1 MGTINIYS
9 PYSSIVYI
17 KPVFLDL
24 SGGRRIV
31 LSGYSNE
38 DNETVAGPELSDGSI
53 VILSDY
59 SPQSYFKI
67 ESPDNSSG
75 ERIVFSLYAESQN
88 VSYSGDLS
96 DGEKTVL
103 SEYTLEEWLEAMGD
117 NSDGV
122 KSIASEYSNIVSVR
136 VVGDDL
142 SDGEMLALSDYTE
155 ESYIDAEASLFV
167 SDGEIVIVSGYTLE
181 EYILASLS
189 EYSLGN
195 NNIFSDYSN
204 EANVTTPQVENIPFS
219 KKYDKCGV
227 LLELPDYSI
236 ATGGRSSNHSGSRK
250 QYTKT
255 LP

>member
-1 MGTINIYS
+1 MGTVNIYS
-9 PYSSIVYI
+9 PYSPIVYI
-17 KPVFLDL
+17 KPVFPDL

-38 DNETVAGPELSDGSI
+38 DNETVAGPELSDGSM

-67 ESPDNSSG
+67 ELPGSSSG
-75 ERIVFSLYAESQN
+75 EKIVFSSYAESQS
-88 VSYSGDLS
+88 VSYSGNLS
-96 DGEKTVL
+96 GGEKVVL
-103 SEYTLEEWLEAMGD
+103 SEYTLEEWLEAIGD
-117 NSDGV
+117 GSDSEKV
-122 KSIASEYSNIVSVR
+122 IISEYSNIVSVR
-136 VVGDDL
+136 VVGNDL
-142 SDGEMLALSDYTE
+142 SGGEALVLSDYTA
-155 ESYIDAEASLFV
+155 ESYIDAEMSLFD
-167 SDGEIVIVSGYTLE
+167 SDGEVVILSEYTLE
-181 EYILASLS
+181 EYVLASLS
-189 EYSLGN
+189 EYSSGN

-204 EANVTTPQVENIPFS
+204 EANVTTPKAENIPFS
-219 KKYDKCGV
+219 KKHDKCGV